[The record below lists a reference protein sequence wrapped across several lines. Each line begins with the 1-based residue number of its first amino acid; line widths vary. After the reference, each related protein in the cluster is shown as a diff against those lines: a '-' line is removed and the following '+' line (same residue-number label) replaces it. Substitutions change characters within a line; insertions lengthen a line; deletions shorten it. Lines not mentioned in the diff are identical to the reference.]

1 MNRTALQRR
10 LAPLA
15 LIAALC
21 GTLAACSDDTSGSAG
36 DASSAAADSRAHND
50 ADVAFATQMIPHHQ
64 QALEMVDL
72 AADRDLPADVR
83 TLVTGIESAQAPEID
98 TMTGWLNA
106 WGEPAPSDAGHMG
119 HDMGDMGDDTG
130 DMGDDM
136 GDMSGMPGMMSGQQM
151 TALADAPDARFADM
165 WLRLMIAHH
174 EGAVTMA
181 RTELAEGEYPPA
193 IALAQSIVDSQTA
206 EIERMRELLG

>member
-15 LIAALC
+15 LIAALG
-21 GTLAACSDDTSGSAG
+21 GTLAACSDDSSGSAG

-83 TLVTGIESAQAPEID
+83 SLVTGIESAQAPEID
-98 TMTGWLNA
+98 TMTGWLTA

-119 HDMGDMGDDTG
+119 HDMGDMG
-130 DMGDDM
+130 DM